1 MKAFCA
7 TALAVIFINVAP
19 ALASETIDIAE
30 LTCEQFNKYDDSNR
44 GTVMMWLEG
53 YYTEDDEPAVVDF
66 GKMAGHIAQLM
77 IKCEANP
84 DEKVMTFTD
93 EIMDD

>member
-1 MKAFCA
+1 
-7 TALAVIFINVAP
+7 LAVFFLTVTP
-19 ALASETIDIAE
+19 VLASETIDMGE
-30 LTCEQFNKYDDSNR
+30 LSCEQFNAYDDSNR

-53 YYTEDDEPAVVDF
+53 YYTEEDEPAVVDF

-84 DEKVMTFTD
+84 GEKVLTFTD